1 MSMIASAVANGGT
14 VYYPR
19 LIDRIVAQDGTV
31 VSQEPAR
38 VRSNLITDA
47 GLTAEQIE
55 KVRRGMWK
63 VVNEGGGTAGRA
75 RIKGVEV
82 AGKTGTAQFWRSGVK
97 DNHTWFVSFAPFES
111 PRYAVVTFVQ
121 GAKSGGGVSAP
132 IAAKILEDIFKMEN
146 GEDVPQLA
154 ALEPA
159 KGNFRFVE
167 SVDFGREIPAAT
179 TVGDDGETGD
189 AAGAAAANAAQENQ
203 PAAQP
208 NVRQE
213 ADDRGRVKNQQS
225 KPNALQKFFNFL
237 GGKKERTD
245 GGNRQQKPPPQ
256 NHR

>member
-1 MSMIASAVANGGT
+1 MIASAVGNGGT

-31 VSQEPAR
+31 VAQDPAR
-38 VRSNLITDA
+38 VRTDLIHEA
-47 GLTAEQIE
+47 GLTLDQIE

-63 VVNEGGGTAGRA
+63 VVNEEGGTAGKA

-97 DNHTWFVSFAPFES
+97 DNHTWFVSFAPYKD
-111 PRYAVVTFVQ
+111 PRYVIVTFVQ

-132 IAAKILEDIFKMEN
+132 VAAKIYDDIFKMEN
-146 GEDVPQLA
+146 GGEVPQLA
-154 ALEPA
+154 KLEPA

-167 SVDFGREIPAAT
+167 SIDFGRDVPAAT
-179 TVGDDGETGD
+179 TGGDDGEAASNTD
-189 AAGAAAANAAQENQ
+189 AAGTTQENS

-213 ADDRGRVKNQQS
+213 ADDRGRVKNQTS

-237 GGKKERTD
+237 SGKKEKND
-245 GGNRQQKPPPQ
+245 GGNRQPPPPQ